1 MCATGSSGSGAR
13 VRRVLLAAALVAM
26 AHAASA
32 QQQPITL
39 MIVNARVWT
48 GNPAQPW
55 AEAVAVSGN
64 RIASVG
70 SSAAIRKLAG
80 VGGVKT
86 SIIDAHGGMV
96 TPGFIDSHVHFIGGG
111 FGLSSVQLRTAK
123 TPAEF
128 IARIK
133 AFAKTVPKGAWITGG
148 DWDHSLWGGELPDK
162 SWIDSVTPDNP
173 VWVNRLDGHM
183 GLANSLALTAAK
195 VTKDTPDPAG
205 GRIVREANGDP
216 TGVLKDNAQGLID
229 EAIPDPPP
237 ALADKALD
245 AAMAYVASHGVTSV
259 VNMGYSWWDYSV
271 FKRASDA
278 RRMITRIY
286 AVAPLSSW
294 AQLRDTVAANG
305 VGDDWLHIGGLK
317 AFVDGS
323 IGSHTALMLRPF
335 NDAPNDSG
343 LRVTPA
349 ESLYARTLA
358 ADKAGL
364 QVMVHAIG
372 DKAIRTQLD
381 IFERV
386 EKENGPRD
394 RRFRIEHAQHL
405 SPADIPRFAELGVI
419 ASMQPYHA
427 IDDGRWVDTV
437 IGKDRSRYTYAFRS
451 LIDAKATVAF
461 GSDWS
466 VAPADPIYGIYAAV
480 TRRTLDDKN
489 PNGWVPE
496 EKVTVEEALRAY
508 TVNGAYAE
516 FQEKEKGTIEV
527 GKLADI
533 TIIDQDLTKIPP
545 ETIRDAKIVATIAG
559 GKVVYQRR

>member
-480 TRRTLDDKN
+480 TRRTLDEKN